1 MIFEKCR
8 SEVMIPYRNEVNRR
22 DDKLLMI
29 ELKQIKLLQS
39 FTLNLIQNLTKIE
52 YESIKLYVHVVQKKI
67 NRSMY
72 LSMYEVQRENNFIP
86 I

>member
-1 MIFEKCR
+1 
-8 SEVMIPYRNEVNRR
+8 MIPYRNEVNRR

-52 YESIKLYVHVVQKKI
+52 YKSIKLYVHVVQKKI